1 MKKRFNILDLFVI
14 LFVICLV
21 AFLAVKFTTS
31 SGIVSVGSDVAEYE
45 IVVRDIKAVTA
56 NSIPESGALYDE
68 TGASMGT
75 IVSKNVEKARVL
87 LQTQDGSYDIVEN
100 KNKFDVTIKAKVT
113 GVQKTEGFFFEGKK
127 SFGVGSEVF
136 VEAGNISFQGK
147 ILKMDVTEN

>member
-31 SGIVSVGSDVAEYE
+31 SGIV
-45 IVVRDIKAVTA
+45 VRDIKGITA
-56 NSIPESGALYDE
+56 NSIPESGALNDE

-87 LQTQDGSYDIVEN
+87 LQTEDGSYDIVEN